1 MKIGIIGYGV
11 VGKAISKGFKNLGH
25 EVLIHDIKHKTKIN
39 DLINVEIIYLCVP
52 SPSTNKGKCDT
63 RIVEKCIND
72 LNSLDYRGIIAI
84 KSTVEPGTT
93 EKFIKKFKKLQICF
107 VPEFL
112 RERCAAEDF
121 IKNHDLLAIGSKSK
135 KIITKIKKSH
145 GNYPKKVSI
154 LSPSEAEILKYF
166 SNSFNAMKIIF
177 ANNFYEI
184 CQNKN
189 ANYDSILNSYI
200 NRESN
205 PKDYLNVN
213 EELRGY
219 GGVCLPKD
227 VKALKHLAKE
237 LKMNLKIFDAIDKD
251 NKNLKKTV
259 FKGMRD

>member
-1 MKIGIIGYGV
+1 MRIGIVGYGV

-25 EVLIHDIKHKTKIN
+25 EVLIHDIKLQTKLD
-39 DLINVEIIYLCVP
+39 DLINVEIIYICVP

-63 RIVEKCIND
+63 RIVEKCVED
-72 LNSLDYRGIIAI
+72 LNYIDFNGIIAI

-93 EKFIKKFKKLQICF
+93 EKLIKKFKKLQICF

-121 IKNHDLLAIGSKSK
+121 IKNHDLLAIGSTSR

-145 GNYPKKVSI
+145 GSYPKKVSI

-184 CQNKN
+184 CQHKN
-189 ANYDSILNSYI
+189 ANYDLILNTFI
-200 NRESN
+200 KKELN
-205 PKDYLNVN
+205 PKDYLSVN
-213 EELRGY
+213 KNLRGY

-237 LKMNLKIFDAIDKD
+237 LKMSLKIFDAIDKD
-251 NKNLKKTV
+251 NKYLKTTV